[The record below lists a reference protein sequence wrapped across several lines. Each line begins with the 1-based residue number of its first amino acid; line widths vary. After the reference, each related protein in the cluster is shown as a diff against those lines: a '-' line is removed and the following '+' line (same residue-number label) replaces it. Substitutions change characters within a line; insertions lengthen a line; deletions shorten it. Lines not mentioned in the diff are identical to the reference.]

1 MCRLRPDG
9 SPVTAPETPTWRR
22 APRSALQCADMRAPL
37 RVLVVD
43 DELPVLDELTYLLS
57 GNERVGEVLTA
68 STGEQARQLLH
79 ECTIDALFL
88 DIAMPEL
95 SGIDLAHEIHAGP
108 YTPRIVFVTA
118 HDSHAVDA
126 FELDADDYLLKP
138 VRRSRLDEAVRRV
151 ADALEQTAPDD
162 ETIAV
167 ELGGVTRF
175 VMRSDVVYV
184 EAHGDYARLHIDGA
198 SHLIRTPLGSLA
210 DRWADAGFLRIHR
223 SVLVSAPRIRALRTV
238 QSTST
243 VTVDLDGEPVELP
256 VARRAVR
263 QLRQYLQGRARD

>member
-1 MCRLRPDG
+1 MH
-9 SPVTAPETPTWRR
+9 S
-22 APRSALQCADMRAPL
+22 PL

-43 DELPVLDELTYLLS
+43 DEQPVLDELAYLLS
-57 GNERVGEVLTA
+57 GNERVGEVHVAT
-68 STGEQARQLLH
+68 TGRDALRILQEH
-79 ECTIDALFL
+79 DVDALFL

-95 SGIDLAHEIHAGP
+95 SGLEIAHEIGSGP
-108 YTPRIVFVTA
+108 HTPRIVFVTA

-126 FELDADDYLLKP
+126 FELNADDYLLKP

-151 ADALEQTAPDD
+151 ADAIGQSVADD

-184 EAHGDYARLHIDGA
+184 EAHGDYARLHVDGG
-198 SHLIRTPLGSLA
+198 SHLIRTPLSTLA
-210 DRWADAGFLRIHR
+210 ERWADAGFLRIHR
-223 SVLVSAPRIRALRTV
+223 SVLVAAPRIRALRTV
-238 QSTST
+238 QGTST
-243 VTVDLDGEPVELP
+243 VTVELDGAPVELQ

-263 QLRQYLQGRARD
+263 QLREYLQGRTP